1 MSQSFQEKEK
11 ATVSLESYPEEQDL
25 TERLGYRKELKQNR
39 SLLTL
44 LFQSLSIAAIPY
56 GFGGPILSAIYGGG
70 NLTMWV
76 GWLVVLLLDECI
88 ALSLGEPEI
97 RTVLH
102 LATLF
107 ITESSLNLLILFDDS
122 GIGLSLAHV
131 SWIELLVVPA
141 CHWR

>member
-11 ATVSLESYPEEQDL
+11 ATVSLESYPGEPVDL
-25 TERLGYRKELKQNR
+25 TERLGYRVELKQNR

-76 GWLVVLLLDECI
+76 GWLVVLVLDECI
-88 ALSLGEPEI
+88 ALSLGEQ
-97 RTVLH
+97 
-102 LATLF
+102 
-107 ITESSLNLLILFDDS
+107 
-122 GIGLSLAHV
+122 
-131 SWIELLVVPA
+131 
-141 CHWR
+141 